1 MLYEWEAPETADG
14 LQELLQ
20 HSADDQATAR
30 SVTRGSPEARPDAAR
45 SRGAPDRA
53 RSGTSTHPQDYVVL
67 PSCDNVIIGR

>member
-53 RSGTSTHPQDYVVL
+53 RQVPQHIPRTMSYFHLVTM
-67 PSCDNVIIGR
+67 